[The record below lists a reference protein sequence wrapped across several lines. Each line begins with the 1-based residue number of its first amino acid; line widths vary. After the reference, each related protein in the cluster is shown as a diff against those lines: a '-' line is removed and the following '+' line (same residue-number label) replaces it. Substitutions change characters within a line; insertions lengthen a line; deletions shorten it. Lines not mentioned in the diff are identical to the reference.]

1 MPLLIYLSRIC
12 ISKDTGAKGEK
23 MKKGWEGDVD
33 KLLKRIDELEARV
46 IVLES
51 IETSVL
57 IHAVGGKGDSI
68 NCGFS
73 PPLQVPY
80 HRVSLKDAVTM
91 IVDHLRLEWKP
102 GVVHEESESLVK
114 KRSVAKKG
122 SK

>member
-1 MPLLIYLSRIC
+1 
-12 ISKDTGAKGEK
+12 

-57 IHAVGGKGDSI
+57 IHAVGGKGDYI
-68 NCGFS
+68 NRWWL
-73 PPLQVPY
+73 PTVQMPY

-102 GVVHEESESLVK
+102 GVVREERESLVK
-114 KRSVAKKG
+114 KSNVAKKA
-122 SK
+122 SDTKEKK